1 MHAGHGDRSWEAIV
15 AVEAELKALVRNPER
30 IHATLSRRA
39 AGERSVYS
47 DRYFD
52 YPDRGLT
59 RQGNELRVRTI
70 IDELGRTRAMLT
82 FKEPAVDEASGSK
95 PEYETAVEDAAVLVN
110 VLTALGVEQIIAFEK
125 RCVNYRFTARG
136 RDLLATV
143 VTVPEL
149 SGRTFIELE
158 TVTDPG
164 EVDAALD
171 VVRSMLR
178 ELGIEDSDLTSQAY
192 TDAVA
197 TQRGAAQ

>member
-1 MHAGHGDRSWEAIV
+1 MV
-15 AVEAELKALVRNPER
+15 AVEVELKALARNPER
-30 IHATLSRRA
+30 IHAELSRRA
-39 AGERSVYS
+39 VGERSIYS

-52 YPDRGLT
+52 YPDRDWS
-59 RQGNELRVRTI
+59 REGNELRVRKIT
-70 IDELGRTRAMLT
+70 DELGRTRTLLT
-82 FKEPAVDEASGSK
+82 LKEPAVDNASGSK
-95 PEYETAVEDAAVLVN
+95 PEYETAVEDGDVLIT

-164 EVDAALD
+164 DVDAALD
-171 VVRSMLR
+171 VVRSTLR

-197 TQRGAAQ
+197 TRRGAAQ

>member
-1 MHAGHGDRSWEAIV
+1 ME
-15 AVEAELKALVRNPER
+15 AVEAELKALARNPER
-30 IHATLSRRA
+30 IHAALSRWA
-39 AGERSVYS
+39 VGERSIYS

-52 YPDRGLT
+52 YPDRGWT
-59 RQGNELRVRTI
+59 RQGNELRVRTVT
-70 IDELGRTRAMLT
+70 DELGRTRALLT

-95 PEYETAVEDAAVLVN
+95 PEQETAVEDADVLVT

-125 RCVNYRFTARG
+125 RCVNYRFTAQC

-149 SGRTFIELE
+149 AGQTFIELE

-164 EVDAALD
+164 DVGAALD
-171 VVRSMLR
+171 VVRSVLR
-178 ELGIEDSDLTSQAY
+178 ELRIEDSDLTTQAY

-197 TQRGAAQ
+197 TRRGAAQ

>member
-1 MHAGHGDRSWEAIV
+1 MV
-15 AVEAELKALVRNPER
+15 AVEAELKAFARNPER
-30 IHATLSRRA
+30 IHAALSRRA
-39 AGERSVYS
+39 VGERSIYS

-52 YPDRGLT
+52 YPDRGWT
-59 RQGNELRVRTI
+59 RQGNELRVRTVA
-70 IDELGRTRAMLT
+70 DELGRTRALLT

-95 PEYETAVEDAAVLVN
+95 PEHETAVEDVDVLVT

-149 SGRTFIELE
+149 AGRTFIELE
-158 TVTDPG
+158 TVADPG
-164 EVDAALD
+164 DVDAALD
-171 VVRSMLR
+171 VVRSVLR
-178 ELGIEDSDLTSQAY
+178 ELGIEDSDLTTQTY

-197 TQRGAAQ
+197 IRRGRAAR